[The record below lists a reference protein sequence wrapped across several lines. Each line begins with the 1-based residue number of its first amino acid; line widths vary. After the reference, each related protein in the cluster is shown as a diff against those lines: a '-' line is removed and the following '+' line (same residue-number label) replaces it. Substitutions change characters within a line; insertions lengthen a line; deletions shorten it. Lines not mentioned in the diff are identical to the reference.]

1 MRVGRAV
8 DVAVGNTMQ
17 ILPSTPVGH
26 SGSLYV
32 AELLVFDSALSGRNR
47 DGTVA
52 LLRRK
57 WSAFFLP

>member
-1 MRVGRAV
+1 
-8 DVAVGNTMQ
+8 MQ